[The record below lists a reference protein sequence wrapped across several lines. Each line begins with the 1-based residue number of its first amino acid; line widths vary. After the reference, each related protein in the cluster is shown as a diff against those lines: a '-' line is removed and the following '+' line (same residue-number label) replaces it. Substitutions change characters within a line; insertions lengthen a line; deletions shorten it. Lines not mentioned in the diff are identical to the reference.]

1 MLNGE
6 FVLTVFSCSISS
18 AIIRIFQ
25 TPHGFYLLPFL
36 KTLNYKRSLKDVRSI
51 LADGHISIDTFF
63 FFFFLNDDKEEE
75 KTEMIMYQILE
86 NTAGPFT
93 SLSRMPLVSQAT

>member
-1 MLNGE
+1 MDI
-6 FVLTVFSCSISS
+6 FPLT
-18 AIIRIFQ
+18 
-25 TPHGFYLLPFL
+25 L
-36 KTLNYKRSLKDVRSI
+36 
-51 LADGHISIDTFF
+51 FF